1 MHSNSNNW
9 KAGQEAIK
17 LGQLEWKEHR
27 SNNVS
32 AQGIKQHNKQKQLQE
47 QMKIDIVNQNLKMA
61 IDEQKKDIKNS
72 RDVFHHQKGSS
83 FPLSK

>member
-1 MHSNSNNW
+1 
-9 KAGQEAIK
+9 
-17 LGQLEWKEHR
+17 
-27 SNNVS
+27 
-32 AQGIKQHNKQKQLQE
+32 
-47 QMKIDIVNQNLKMA
+47 MKIDIVNQNLKMA